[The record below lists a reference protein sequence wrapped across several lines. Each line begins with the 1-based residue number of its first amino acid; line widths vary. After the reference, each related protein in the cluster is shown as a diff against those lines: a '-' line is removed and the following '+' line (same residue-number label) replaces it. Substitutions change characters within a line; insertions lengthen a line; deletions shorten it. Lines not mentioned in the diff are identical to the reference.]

1 MYLYRGKEIGSREK
15 LAETCLAIIE
25 EGAVGTLYDII
36 PHIRIL
42 RAPDFFAPLVSLL
55 KSGSNEQKAVAAH
68 ALGSLGDARSIEYL
82 QEAHRRAI
90 SGNVEGGRLVQAAI
104 ISSLGEI
111 PCAQSVEVLMEI
123 HGAAS
128 HGDAFSDQ
136 QRPRLVI
143 TALGQ
148 LAQQSVDEALSVL
161 TRLLDSSNQEIA
173 SQTLTEL
180 SLAYWH
186 RPNELPDELANR
198 ILTIARSSESRELVM
213 SARAALSS
221 LAQLGSK
228 SALNRLK
235 ELRENKKG

>member
-15 LAETCLAIIE
+15 LAETCLAIIQ

-42 RAPDFFAPLVSLL
+42 RTPAFFEPLVKLMRG
-55 KSGSNEQKAVAAH
+55 GSNEQKAVAAH
-68 ALGSLGDARSIEYL
+68 ALGSLGDTRSIEHL
-82 QEAHRRAI
+82 REAYCEAV
-90 SGNVEGGRLVQAAI
+90 SGNAEGCRLVQAAV

-111 PCAQSVEVLMEI
+111 PCSKSVEVLMEI
-123 HGAAS
+123 YDGKCQ
-128 HGDAFSDQ
+128 GDAFSTH

-148 LAQQSVDEALSVL
+148 LAQQSVEDSLAVL
-161 TRLLDSSNQEIA
+161 TRLLDNPNQEIA

-186 RPNELPDELANR
+186 RPNELPDELAHR
-198 ILTIARSSESRELVM
+198 ILTIARTSESRELVM

-228 SALNRLK
+228 SALTCLK
-235 ELRENKKG
+235 ELKEHKKG